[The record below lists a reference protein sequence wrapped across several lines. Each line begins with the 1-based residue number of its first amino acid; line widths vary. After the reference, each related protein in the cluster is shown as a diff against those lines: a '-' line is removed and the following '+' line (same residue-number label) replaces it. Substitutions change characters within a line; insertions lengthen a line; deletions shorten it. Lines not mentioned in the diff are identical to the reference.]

1 VLNLILETVSIAYH
15 KARIVHGDLSEC
27 NMMVRGGNE
36 MPFTINWPQYIYKNN
51 PTASTY

>member
-36 MPFTINWPQYIYKNN
+36 MPFAAVSGFIWVYMV
-51 PTASTY
+51 